1 MSDHLSNEEYVR
13 RLAIMYN
20 EVMKLRRDEDYVVN
34 QPQMD
39 KLIKLLEFFL
49 DSAKELKGNVEPVEL
64 RPREEHGGVT
74 ATFLVFDV
82 YGDKVQKFCDVLS
95 ACSAVSIDAKTTGE
109 ICISCTITDV
119 FVHK

>member
-20 EVMKLRRDEDYVVN
+20 EVMKLRKDEDYVVN

-49 DSAKELKGNVEPVEL
+49 DSAKESEGKVEPVTL
-64 RPREEHGGVT
+64 RPSEQRGDVT
-74 ATFLVFDV
+74 AEFLVFYI
-82 YGDKVQKFCDVLS
+82 YGDKVKKFCNVLS

-109 ICISCTITDV
+109 ICISCTIPDV

>member
-13 RLAIMYN
+13 RLAVMYN

-82 YGDKVQKFCDVLS
+82 YGDKVQKFCNVLS
-95 ACSAVSIDAKTTGE
+95 ACSAVSIDAKTNGE
-109 ICISCTITDV
+109 VCISCTIPDV